1 MTTHWEQILKDRL
14 QLYGHRNWL
23 VIADS
28 AYPAQS
34 KEGIET
40 IVADDE
46 QTAVLAKVFSTLRTA
61 KHVKPT
67 IYIDKELRFV
77 PEEDATGITS
87 YREQLGNLLRHYNV
101 RALPHDQII
110 ATLDLLAKKFRVLL
124 IKTNMCIPYT
134 SVFLEL
140 ECGYWDGQA
149 ETRLRAAMRARNG
162 RQSTSKRSSERLM
175 TSGVDART

>member
-1 MTTHWEQILKDRL
+1 MMAQWEEILKDRL

-40 IVADDE
+40 IVADE
-46 QTAVLAKVFSTLRTA
+46 AQTAVLARVFSTLRAA

-67 IYIDKELRFV
+67 IYVDKELRFV
-77 PEEDATGITS
+77 PEEDAKGITL
-87 YREQLGNLLRHYNV
+87 YREELGNLLRHYNV
-101 RALPHDQII
+101 RALPHEQII
-110 ATLDLLAKKFRVLL
+110 AKLDLLAKKFRVLL
-124 IKTNMCIPYT
+124 IKTNMRIPYT
-134 SVFLEL
+134 SVFFEL

-149 ETRLRAAMRARNG
+149 EMRLRTSMNGGQRA
-162 RQSTSKRSSERLM
+162 SKHSSERLM
-175 TSGVDART
+175 TSGVDAGT